1 MKQIYERYANAI
13 NSLIAP
19 GMPENKVAIFV
30 GNQVFTESGES
41 DVEKY
46 VNQQL
51 IPWAFMNGI
60 YCNGMIHGNF
70 VVERDYKEPE
80 KVVENKDED
89 YFLNTDIINYVF
101 AVMATAIEIKKV
113 PEGTVIV
120 VGYCGEAD
128 YTYVNRYETVEAF
141 TAEAEEEI
149 KSLNYEEDEE
159 DED

>member
-1 MKQIYERYANAI
+1 
-13 NSLIAP
+13 
-19 GMPENKVAIFV
+19 
-30 GNQVFTESGES
+30 
-41 DVEKY
+41 
-46 VNQQL
+46 
-51 IPWAFMNGI
+51 
-60 YCNGMIHGNF
+60 
-70 VVERDYKEPE
+70 
-80 KVVENKDED
+80 
-89 YFLNTDIINYVF
+89 
-101 AVMATAIEIKKV
+101 MATAIEIKKV